1 MAFISGI
8 FDGAAT
14 LGLTELLSQNNEGKS
29 SVLESSSTA
38 ANAQRLVDA
47 HTAGKKSRTA
57 YGISA
62 GSDLGQQA
70 LKRALAEMSPG
81 GGPIT
86 FADIAAY
93 QKKLEED
100 FTFQMRQA
108 LEEMRL
114 PPETVFSLN
123 LSADGVVG
131 VVSDDPIVKTRLEG
145 YLEDNPEAREQ
156 FAYIQALAN
165 LERARQSP
173 AGALAVWQGV
183 RSDMAQMRTEVL
195 EDFFSDALGA
205 GMQYTALLANF
216 SPLASGQYAQSAGFY
231 AGISYTV

>member
-1 MAFISGI
+1 MAFVSGI
-8 FDGAAT
+8 LGGTAT
-14 LGLTELLSQNNEGKS
+14 HGLAEILARNNEGKT
-29 SVLESSSTA
+29 SVQESAGTS
-38 ANAQRLVDA
+38 ANAQQPVDA
-47 HTAGKKSRTA
+47 WSAGKKARTS

-62 GSDLGQQA
+62 SSSLAQQA
-70 LKRALAEMSPG
+70 LKRALAELSPG
-81 GGPIT
+81 GGPLT

-100 FTFQMRQA
+100 FTFKMRQA

-114 PPETVFSLN
+114 PQETAFSLN
-123 LSADGVVG
+123 MSADGFLQVAG
-131 VVSDDPIVKTRLEG
+131 EDPIATSRIES
-145 YLEDNPEAREQ
+145 YLDESPELREQ
-156 FAYIQALAN
+156 FADIQALAN

-173 AGALAVWQGV
+173 TGALAVWQGV
-183 RSDMAQMRTEVL
+183 RSDMAAIRAEAL
-195 EDFFSDALGA
+195 EGFFSDALGA